1 MSKYHTDPGTR
12 AKIDQLLH
20 MDTKNHQ
27 NLGLESTDEERLR
40 VKRVW
45 LEILLP
51 EIILLDPDF
60 AEVVEPNYH

>member
-1 MSKYHTDPGTR
+1 M
-12 AKIDQLLH
+12 
-20 MDTKNHQ
+20 NHQ

-51 EIILLDPDF
+51 EIILLDADF